1 MLKKI
6 INFLFGKNTEN
17 ININIK
23 IEDLDKI
30 VEVLCHLSNFKD
42 IISNKD
48 NDFYLNKNSKT
59 NNINI
64 KETSIEEN
72 ETKTNKKKELK
83 EDPITADDIANLMK
97 ESGID
102 KGIDKTGKIFSESN
116 GSSTDDKI
124 SSLKRFKKKG

>member
-6 INFLFGKNTEN
+6 INFLFGKSTEN

-48 NDFYLNKNSKT
+48 NDFHLSK

-64 KETSIEEN
+64 KEENIKEN
-72 ETKTNKKKELK
+72 ESKTNRKKELK
-83 EDPITADDIANLMK
+83 EDPITANDIANLMK

-124 SSLKRFKKKG
+124 SSLRKFKKKG